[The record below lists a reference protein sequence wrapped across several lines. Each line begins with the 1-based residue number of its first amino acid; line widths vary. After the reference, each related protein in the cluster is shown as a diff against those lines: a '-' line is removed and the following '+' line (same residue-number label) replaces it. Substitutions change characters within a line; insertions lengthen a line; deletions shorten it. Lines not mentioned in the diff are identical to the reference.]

1 MKTFIKFTFY
11 SIFLTSLFYNC
22 NQKIKEKE
30 SNTSLSLPDLPW
42 LQNAVIYKINL
53 KQFSVSGNF
62 KGFEERLDSIK
73 NLGIDILWFS
83 TVQPDADLKAVKKE
97 LGNLDNFRNLVEKCH
112 EKKFKVIMNWDAQNS
127 SDKTFGNTAIEA
139 MKWWIDECDIDG
151 FYCNIK
157 DGNNKFWQT
166 TAYELNQT
174 KKILLLS
181 NQTINEAFNAS
192 DGTEFYELLKGIYK
206 HKKNTDSL
214 ITYIKKAENG
224 PLKLN
229 YTSINGEIHG
239 DAQDAF
245 IALTFTIN
253 GLPMIYNGMEVGLSN
268 TFEKITINWNQT
280 NASKQFEFYKT
291 LISIRH
297 KNPALWI
304 NVEGQS
310 NTRVFKNTKE
320 VYGFIRQSGENKVLV
335 VSNLSGNT
343 VKMDALEIP
352 GLEQYSLRLYKN
364 MKTDGEHLYELGP
377 WGYSVSTLNEPKD

>member
-83 TVQPDADLKAVKKE
+83 TVQPDEDLKAVKKE

-127 SDKTFGNTAIEA
+127 SDKTIGNTAIEA

-151 FYCNIK
+151 FYYNIK

-229 YTSINGEIHG
+229 YTSINGELHG

-297 KNPALWI
+297 KNPALWV

-377 WGYSVSTLNEPKD
+377 WGYSVSTLNEPTD

>member
-22 NQKIKEKE
+22 NQTIKEKE
-30 SNTSLSLPDLPW
+30 SNTSLSLPDFPW

-53 KQFSVSGNF
+53 KQFSLSGNF

-192 DGTEFYELLKGIYK
+192 DGTEFYELLKEIYK

-280 NASKQFEFYKT
+280 NSSKQFEFYKT

-297 KNPALWI
+297 KNPALWV

-377 WGYSVSTLNEPKD
+377 WGYSVSTLNEPTD

>member
-22 NQKIKEKE
+22 NQTIKEKE

-127 SDKTFGNTAIEA
+127 SDKTIGNTAIEA

-151 FYCNIK
+151 FYYNIK

-229 YTSINGEIHG
+229 YTSINGELHG

-297 KNPALWI
+297 KNPALWV

-377 WGYSVSTLNEPKD
+377 WGYSVSTLNEPTD